1 MLKKVQGSQE
11 YYLQIIYNLDKPANQ
26 FITKEIGPIL
36 YALLFAGG
44 ESLVPSLRFLT
55 INSLV

>member
-36 YALLFAGG
+36 YAMLFA
-44 ESLVPSLRFLT
+44 EAMV
-55 INSLV
+55 

>member
-1 MLKKVQGSQE
+1 MLKKVQCSQE

-26 FITKEIGPIL
+26 FITKENGPIL
-36 YALLFAGG
+36 YAMLFTGG
-44 ESLVPSLRFLT
+44 DGLVPTLRFLT